1 MHTKTTLL
9 AIFVIV
15 TAIALVTAGSIT
27 ASTLAVKKKSTTT
40 TKKATGSKKT
50 STGGGT
56 AAAGTGGKK
65 TTKSPKTSTGGSAT
79 TTAGKGISTLRGT
92 STTGGGTD
100 QISKFVICM
109 RLFSGPLTRAEID
122 QCYNIVYGTSGSS
135 GIGSS
140 THTAPALGT
149 TTTRTNGAATIQLS
163 AKEITSGVYRWTNS
177 TTGMFNPSMKVFANA
192 NNIIKIQNPT
202 DTKHELIID
211 TGADVL
217 PSSGDVVPHGSGQ
230 LSFTPTSTGTFTYH
244 CAYHPS
250 TMNGIVKVVAKP

>member
-1 MHTKTTLL
+1 MHTKTKLL
-9 AIFVIV
+9 AIFIIV

-27 ASTLAVKKKSTTT
+27 ASTLAVKKKSTTG
-40 TKKATGSKKT
+40 TKKTTGS
-50 STGGGT
+50 
-56 AAAGTGGKK
+56 KK
-65 TTKSPKTSTGGSAT
+65 TTKSPKTSTGGGATT
-79 TTAGKGISTLRGT
+79 TTAGKGSSTLRGT

-135 GIGSS
+135 IGSS

>member
-15 TAIALVTAGSIT
+15 TAIALVTAGSIA
-27 ASTLAVKKKSTTT
+27 ASTLAVKKKSTTG
-40 TKKATGSKKT
+40 TKKSTGS
-50 STGGGT
+50 
-56 AAAGTGGKK
+56 KK

-79 TTAGKGISTLRGT
+79 TTTAGKGT

-135 GIGSS
+135 IGSS